1 MASAVDDEGR
11 QLHPRQWNNDFIR
24 LPKVCKK
31 EQHRP
36 TVTPTE
42 LMEILSKTK
51 QRKYFVLFALLAGT
65 GLRIGEALSL
75 RRSDFGPDGRV
86 LHVRRSIWRG
96 YEQKPKTPYSV
107 RVVDLPE
114 VLACELREYLSKVN
128 GYLFASEAGNPLA
141 QRNVLRVL
149 HLKKAVGFHVFR
161 RFRATWLRKHAV
173 PRDLELLWIVPK
185 NWRSKD
191 AGFVSAAV

>member
-1 MASAVDDEGR
+1 VATS
-11 QLHPRQWNNDFIR
+11 
-24 LPKVCKK
+24 
-31 EQHRP
+31 
-36 TVTPTE
+36 
-42 LMEILSKTK
+42 
-51 QRKYFVLFALLAGT
+51 
-65 GLRIGEALSL
+65 
-75 RRSDFGPDGRV
+75 RS
-86 LHVRRSIWRG
+86 
-96 YEQKPKTPYSV
+96 PKTPYSV